1 MHGSQFGLFDFQ
13 LFRESAA
20 HLGYLKRMGETIMKD
35 VAEFARDNLR
45 GCREALQSGRI
56 ENNVPV
62 ALKVIP
68 VIPLPTLLR
77 KEPLNASWG
86 VWWHLSF
93 LDTLRGRCGFQSQ
106 IGHQNHV
113 ATFEQ
118 IGKRVLNIRVRIF
131 GPKFAEEPGGFQG
144 RLLNAVKNCRS
155 ARCNARSGSHFHSP
169 DLEVKS

>member
-77 KEPLNASWG
+77 KEPL
-86 VWWHLSF
+86 
-93 LDTLRGRCGFQSQ
+93 TL
-106 IGHQNHV
+106 
-113 ATFEQ
+113 
-118 IGKRVLNIRVRIF
+118 
-131 GPKFAEEPGGFQG
+131 PGG
-144 RLLNAVKNCRS
+144 
-155 ARCNARSGSHFHSP
+155 SGGTYLSSTLSGEGAGFR
-169 DLEVKS
+169 VKSGIKTTSPLSSKSESAS